1 MSISQRLME
10 VLQKVRPEVSVPII
24 VEVTGNPSQ
33 YEGTLRSMGMSIKYT
48 SKTLPLIYGSAN
60 SAVIQAI
67 NSQGFVRQISYDEP
81 TYAL

>member
-1 MSISQRLME
+1 MAISGRLSE
-10 VLQKVRPEVSVPII
+10 VLQQVRPEVPVPII
-24 VEVTGNPSQ
+24 VEVSGDPAQ
-33 YEGTLRSMGMSIKYT
+33 YSGTLQGLGMSIKYV

-67 NSQGFVRQISYDEP
+67 NSQGFVREISYDEP